1 MANNNSY
8 AENMSTLTKN
18 ASDIL
23 SVAKSM
29 NEAIYGNTSEVI
41 VTDDLVLPSLS
52 NIAKRVERAENTI
65 SKFTSGNGI
74 IETDDGTH
82 RKIKVDAI
90 SRPAS
95 NVGVLPKTSVFDI
108 DSNWFFESL
117 QYPRCIV
124 KIDLANKI
132 DADSDRVYVNRII
145 VPADQDN
152 INDDIKNQLLN
163 SSADYSNIIDF
174 LNEKEISYSED
185 KDEVKLPLTYE
196 KYKGEFQITS
206 SSLILNTTTNMNEM
220 WYFLSAINYS
230 TVDENGAEQD
240 SDRILSIGDYLRF
253 NNSLFKISDIDIT
266 QKRVKLDYNVGY
278 DTLAVYDILELYNDP
293 FSEKIISVGIGIDE
307 IDIVFIKGVNENYNL
322 LSRNWSKPLI
332 FYTNDLK
339 FSENTDISF
348 DRYYSE
354 MVADFGKRM
363 IAQIKEGHLPAYGS
377 KTPNAP
383 TLNKDDF
390 KVVQINTQLEATLD
404 KETYNKTTSDISSLK
419 SNINAIRTT
428 ISANKEKLMKTAD
441 SDSRITIQNKINSDT
456 EKLNSMTT
464 QFSSLVEE
472 LNTLLNKAGAINYT
486 PKYHVRGFFSLPESQ
501 YSYDDGTN
509 KSGEQRI
516 IGFETMY
523 RYLHVDES
531 GTKLNTFKF
540 EKSVALNTVKQ
551 KVQTSTLKTVQTSP
565 QINVQPLNLQL
576 STLQASPQL
585 TIADTIK
592 KVSENAVF
600 SDWNLSVSPFL
611 EKAYDEVT
619 DRYVWN
625 DVKADGSQVAINQI
639 DIPIRSGEKVELKVR
654 SISEAGYPYNP
665 LKSEWSNSVIISFP
679 DNLTTNDSVTTIL
692 ETVKSDMTSVIL
704 QETLSSAG
712 LYSHI
717 SDSNSKYRHNAEN
730 IEYTETV
737 TDASG
742 NTTVVTMSLAD
753 KLRSLTP
760 SDVNAV
766 SPSINYNFEKDGSTI
781 KGELKVST
789 PNMSQ
794 ESRQNVDSSIQEFL
808 GNTVMPVISEFIGV
822 PNVSTNE

>member
-1 MANNNSY
+1 M
-8 AENMSTLTKN
+8 
-18 ASDIL
+18 
-23 SVAKSM
+23 
-29 NEAIYGNTSEVI
+29 
-41 VTDDLVLPSLS
+41 
-52 NIAKRVERAENTI
+52 
-65 SKFTSGNGI
+65 
-74 IETDDGTH
+74 
-82 RKIKVDAI
+82 
-90 SRPAS
+90 
-95 NVGVLPKTSVFDI
+95 
-108 DSNWFFESL
+108 
-117 QYPRCIV
+117 
-124 KIDLANKI
+124 
-132 DADSDRVYVNRII
+132 
-145 VPADQDN
+145 
-152 INDDIKNQLLN
+152 
-163 SSADYSNIIDF
+163 
-174 LNEKEISYSED
+174 KEIR
-185 KDEVKLPLTYE
+185 KK
-196 KYKGEFQITS
+196 
-206 SSLILNTTTNMNEM
+206 
-220 WYFLSAINYS
+220 
-230 TVDENGAEQD
+230 AE
-240 SDRILSIGDYLRF
+240 
-253 NNSLFKISDIDIT
+253 KISDIDIT

-332 FYTNDLK
+332 FYTNDLR
-339 FSENTDISF
+339 FSENTDMTF

-363 IAQIKEGHLPAYGS
+363 IAEIKEGRLPAYGS

-441 SDSRITIQNKINSDT
+441 SDARTTIQNKINSDT
-456 EKLNSMTT
+456 EKLNNMTT

-531 GTKLNTFKF
+531 GTKLNTLKF
-540 EKSVALNTVKQ
+540 EKSVVLNTAKQ
-551 KVQTSTLKTVQTSP
+551 KTQTATVKTTQLSNTQNSTLS
-565 QINVQPLNLQL
+565 LNTQL
-576 STLQASPQL
+576 TTLQASTPQVKISQGVSAAL
-585 TIADTIK
+585 K

-611 EKAYDEVT
+611 EKTYDEVT

-679 DNLTTNDSVTTIL
+679 DN
-692 ETVKSDMTSVIL
+692 E
-704 QETLSSAG
+704 
-712 LYSHI
+712 
-717 SDSNSKYRHNAEN
+717 
-730 IEYTETV
+730 
-737 TDASG
+737 
-742 NTTVVTMSLAD
+742 
-753 KLRSLTP
+753 
-760 SDVNAV
+760 
-766 SPSINYNFEKDGSTI
+766 
-781 KGELKVST
+781 
-789 PNMSQ
+789 
-794 ESRQNVDSSIQEFL
+794 
-808 GNTVMPVISEFIGV
+808 
-822 PNVSTNE
+822 